1 MTNFV
6 IRHHFHRC
14 VQVMLLFVFL
24 YIFVFFLIILA
35 CSMFG
40 YAILQPIA
48 KAVKGKRRPTRFTT
62 NDFLWLTILLQI
74 PLALLSNAGRW
85 FNNDSYTTT
94 IIAVTAGFVVFLVV
108 GVWWRGVATLS
119 GLGINSVWRRGVFLT
134 ILLPVAIY
142 GSAVGMP
149 MLLLAPFSIGRSNWL
164 YAWLGLVVL
173 TPLVAY
179 CFRVASHWV
188 LAEIEQP
195 PILEETIHPTPQ
207 L

>member
-1 MTNFV
+1 MMFFISV
-6 IRHHFHRC
+6 Y
-14 VQVMLLFVFL
+14 V
-24 YIFVFFLIILA
+24 FVFFLVILA

-62 NDFLWLTILLQI
+62 IDFLWLTILLQI

-85 FNNDSYTTT
+85 FNNDNDSYTST
-94 IIAVTAGFVVFLVV
+94 IIAVTAGFVVFLFV
-108 GVWWRGVATLS
+108 GIWWRGVATLS

-164 YAWLGLVVL
+164 YAWLGVVAL

-179 CFRVASHWV
+179 CFRLASHCV

-195 PILEETIHPTPQ
+195 AASQETIPSHDTTVNESYR
-207 L
+207 